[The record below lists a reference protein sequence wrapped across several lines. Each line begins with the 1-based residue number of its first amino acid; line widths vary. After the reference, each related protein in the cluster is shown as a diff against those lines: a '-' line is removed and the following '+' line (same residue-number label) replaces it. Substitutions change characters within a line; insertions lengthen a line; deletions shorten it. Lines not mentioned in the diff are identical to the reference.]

1 MAAEGKPPAE
11 EPAPYK
17 LQLGMIVLASA
28 VSKCILLQG
37 LAVDSLAAL
46 CVVWSHFDQG
56 LTSVRLSSSDALQQV
71 SCRSHLSLTPA
82 ALAAA
87 DACRD
92 LTGNQGVSTIPMAC
106 SQVGNVLASVPAARL
121 MARCGRRI
129 GFAVG
134 AGLFVAGGLLGALA
148 MSSRSFA
155 LQLVAVWLTGMGIGF
170 AEYLRFAA
178 AEVVP
183 PALKPR
189 AIALSVAGSILSAFV
204 GPEVAKATRSLMSIE
219 FQASYLANAGIA
231 VVYLCLILSIPGLP
245 NAAPPAPP
253 KQSDDGDRSKQKGR
267 CCSCGAGGSD
277 SAVAI
282 YLRTPALV
290 VATLSSAIGFGS
302 MILSMTATP
311 LAMKAEGKEGK
322 QHLFLE
328 FSLCLSRACLGKIMH
343 FIYKWLKKCRFL
355 MKPCKPRTHDL
366 SIWVLPRVGNESD

>member
-1 MAAEGKPPAE
+1 
-11 EPAPYK
+11 
-17 LQLGMIVLASA
+17 
-28 VSKCILLQG
+28 
-37 LAVDSLAAL
+37 
-46 CVVWSHFDQG
+46 
-56 LTSVRLSSSDALQQV
+56 
-71 SCRSHLSLTPA
+71 
-82 ALAAA
+82 
-87 DACRD
+87 
-92 LTGNQGVSTIPMAC
+92 MAC

-148 MSSRSFA
+148 MSSRIFA

-311 LAMKAEGKEGK
+311 LAMKAVRKRHFLS
-322 QHLFLE
+322 HLYIKCIILPRQARDE
-328 FSLCLSRACLGKIMH
+328 HRENSKKVPFSLRSACRSILLS
-343 FIYKWLKKCRFL
+343 
-355 MKPCKPRTHDL
+355 
-366 SIWVLPRVGNESD
+366 SSESCTSRSVTFR